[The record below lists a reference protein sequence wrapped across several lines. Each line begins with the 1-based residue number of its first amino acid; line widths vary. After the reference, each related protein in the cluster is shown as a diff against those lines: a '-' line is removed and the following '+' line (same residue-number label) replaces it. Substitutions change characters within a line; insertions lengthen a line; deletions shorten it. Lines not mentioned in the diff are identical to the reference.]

1 MTGLAQCPAQVV
13 EEIDAYLDLTDVGN
27 LRQTNRRLRSQVT
40 QGRFRLNFRSKRV
53 KITGAHLQQLGL
65 LTQRGWLGCE
75 TRHLTLVGVVN
86 DTMALDA
93 GLKADATN
101 PRKRDLAILQQRRQD
116 YEQLLESGKIVQL
129 LSQAFKYLATNS
141 AERKL
146 QSLSLEVAV
155 YRQDAEREV
164 TPLAGSSWRLVWQT
178 TAETFRIVLAA
189 LQKSLLA
196 VDYLNV
202 FNGSYMQRCS
212 LESRELSQIDYH
224 NERLSKVLGAL
235 KALSISVSDRILWLT
250 PQDAQRSS
258 DGSADVIDWSDDE
271 HDRRIDKAAAEAQ
284 DESNFVGL
292 ARILDLCH
300 ELKSLQIHQYLVNA
314 RHLTFHIPFPR
325 ERLFQRVAELAA
337 LPALEDCSLRGVF
350 IRERNLLALLKRT
363 QLRRLTLE
371 SVQMVS
377 GTFRSTFD
385 ACTGETSSLSY
396 LYLDELMIQGDLV
409 HFTGVGAPRFNTWV
423 GAHGSNTLKRE
434 GEELKHPIRYHLP
447 HGMPIPLG
455 SPARQQWILEQR
467 QEYGPHR

>member
-13 EEIDAYLDLTDVGN
+13 EEIVAYLDLTDVGN

-53 KITGAHLQQLGL
+53 KITGADLQQLGL

-75 TRHLTLVGVVN
+75 TRHLTLVGMVN
-86 DTMALDA
+86 DTMALEA

-116 YEQLLESGKIVQL
+116 YEQLLEPGKIVQL

-146 QSLSLEVAV
+146 QSLSLEVTV
-155 YRQDAEREV
+155 YRQDAERE
-164 TPLAGSSWRLVWQT
+164 
-178 TAETFRIVLAA
+178 
-189 LQKSLLA
+189 KSLLA

>member
-13 EEIDAYLDLTDVGN
+13 EEIVAYLDLTDVGN

-53 KITGAHLQQLGL
+53 KITGADLQQLGL

-86 DTMALDA
+86 DTMALEA

-146 QSLSLEVAV
+146 QSLSLEVTV

-235 KALSISVSDRILWLT
+235 KALSLSVSDRILWLT

-271 HDRRIDKAAAEAQ
+271 HDRRIDKAAAETQ
-284 DESNFVGL
+284 DENNFVGL

-350 IRERNLLALLKRT
+350 IRERDLLALLKRT

-377 GTFRSTFD
+377 GTFRSIFD

-434 GEELKHPIRYHLP
+434 GEALKHPIRYHLP

>member
-1 MTGLAQCPAQVV
+1 MAGLEQCPAEIV
-13 EEIDAYLDLTDVGN
+13 EEIVAYLDLTDAGN
-27 LRQTNRRLRSQVT
+27 LRQTNRYLRSRVT

-53 KITGAHLQQLGL
+53 KVTGADLQQLGL

-86 DTMALDA
+86 DTMALEA
-93 GLKADATN
+93 GLKADTTD
-101 PRKRDLAILQQRRQD
+101 PRKRDLEILRQRRQD

-146 QSLSLEVAV
+146 QSLSLEVTV
-155 YRQDAEREV
+155 YRQDAEREI
-164 TPLAGSSWRLVWQT
+164 TPLAGGSWRLIWQT

-196 VDYLNV
+196 VDCLNV
-202 FNGSYMQRCS
+202 FNGYYMQRCS
-212 LESRELSQIDYH
+212 LESRELSQIDYR
-224 NERLSKVLGAL
+224 NEGLSKVLRAL
-235 KALSISVSDRILWLT
+235 KALSISVSDRILWLA

-258 DGSADVIDWSDDE
+258 DPADVIDWSDDE
-271 HDRRIDKAAAEAQ
+271 HDRGIDKLTAEAQ
-284 DESNFVGL
+284 DENNFVGL
-292 ARILDLCH
+292 ARMLDVCH
-300 ELKSLQIHQYLVNA
+300 ELKSLQIHQYLVNS
-314 RHLTFHIPFPR
+314 RHLTFHIPSPR

-350 IRERNLLALLKRT
+350 IRERDLLALLKRT
-363 QLRRLTLE
+363 QLRRLSLE

-377 GTFRSTFD
+377 GTFRSIFD

-396 LYLDELMIQGDLV
+396 LYLDELTIQEDLV
-409 HFTGVGAPRFNTWV
+409 HFTGAGEPRFNTWV

-434 GEELKHPIRYHLP
+434 GEELKHPILYHLP
-447 HGMPIPLG
+447 HGMPIPVG
-455 SPARQQWILEQR
+455 SPARQQWMLEQR

>member
-13 EEIDAYLDLTDVGN
+13 EEIVAYLDLTDVGN

-53 KITGAHLQQLGL
+53 KITGADLQQLGL

-75 TRHLTLVGVVN
+75 TRHLTLVGMVN
-86 DTMALDA
+86 DTMALEA

-116 YEQLLESGKIVQL
+116 YEQLLEPGKIVQL

-146 QSLSLEVAV
+146 QSLSLEVTV
-155 YRQDAEREV
+155 YRQDAERELEAC
-164 TPLAGSSWRLVWQT
+164 LADYGRDLP
-178 TAETFRIVLAA
+178 IVLAA

>member
-13 EEIDAYLDLTDVGN
+13 EEIVAYLDLTDVGN

-53 KITGAHLQQLGL
+53 KITGADLQQLGL

-86 DTMALDA
+86 DTMALEA

-146 QSLSLEVAV
+146 QSLSLEVTV

-235 KALSISVSDRILWLT
+235 KALSLSVSDRILWLT

-271 HDRRIDKAAAEAQ
+271 HDRRIDKAAAETQ
-284 DESNFVGL
+284 DENNFVGL

-350 IRERNLLALLKRT
+350 IRERDLLALLKRT

-377 GTFRSTFD
+377 
-385 ACTGETSSLSY
+385 
-396 LYLDELMIQGDLV
+396 GDLV

-434 GEELKHPIRYHLP
+434 GEALKHPIRYHLP